1 MAVTDINS
9 IYATALH
16 NTRALEKQGLQQIE
30 RQLEGLERYP
40 DYAAVL
46 RRHVGTTKTQIE
58 RLEQALAAVGESPS
72 TLKETV
78 TKVAG
83 SIGAVVHAA
92 AQDETLKNL
101 YAGYAYQYDQVA
113 AYRSLAVMAERAGQ
127 SDQVQAFRRAAD
139 EETKAADEIAAL
151 SEPVTKT
158 YLDLTLA
165 GEKADS

>member
-1 MAVTDINS
+1 MSATDIGS
-9 IYATALH
+9 IYATALR
-16 NTRALEKQGLQQIE
+16 NTRALEKQGLEQIE
-30 RQLEGLERYP
+30 RQLSGLEQYP
-40 DYAAVL
+40 DYATVL
-46 RRHVGTTKTQIE
+46 RRHAEATKTQIA
-58 RLEQALAAVGESPS
+58 RLEQALATLGESPS

-113 AYRSLAVMAERAGQ
+113 AYRSLAVIAERAGK
-127 SDQVQAFRRAAD
+127 SDQAKTFRQAAD
-139 EETKAADEIAAL
+139 EETKAAEEIAAL
-151 SEPVTKT
+151 IEPVTST

-165 GEKADS
+165 GRKADS

>member
-1 MAVTDINS
+1 MAGTDIGA

-58 RLEQALAAVGESPS
+58 RLEQALAALGESPS

-78 TKVAG
+78 TKAAG
-83 SIGAVVHAA
+83 SIGAAVHAA

-113 AYRSLAVMAERAGQ
+113 AYRSLAVIAERAGK
-127 SDQVQAFRRAAD
+127 SDQAQAFRQAAD

-151 SEPVTKT
+151 IELVTKT